1 MNDKQRVFCHRGLWD
16 SRTPA
21 NSTAAIENALD
32 AGFSLET
39 DLRDH
44 CGEIVV
50 SHDPV
55 KNSED
60 LITLSKLRNMARAK
74 DGYLALNIKS
84 DGLVSL
90 IRKQEANEFFFD
102 MSSPEAIRYRNAGF
116 DVALRLS
123 DFEPEIVPKGLPSRW
138 LWLDGFQDD
147 WFLKAPAPIFDDF
160 DRIVVVSPE
169 LHGREKTNV
178 WTWVADNWRSSD
190 KWCICTDYPLEFMR
204 FLNDEK

>member
-16 SRTPA
+16 SSTPA
-21 NSTAAIENALD
+21 NSIAALEDALE

-39 DLRDH
+39 DLRDY
-44 CGEIVV
+44 CGEVVV

-60 LITLSKLRNMARAK
+60 LITLSQLRVLAEAK

-84 DGLVSL
+84 DGLLAL
-90 IRKQEANEFFFD
+90 IREQGVNEFFFD
-102 MSSPEAIRYRNAGF
+102 MSSPEAIRYGNAGF

-123 DFEPEIVPKGLPSRW
+123 EFEPDIVPKGIPSKW

-147 WFLKAPAPIFDDF
+147 WFLKDPPPIFDDF

-169 LHGREKTNV
+169 LHGRDKSSV
-178 WTWVADNWRSSD
+178 WAYVAENWQRSS
-190 KWCICTDYPLEFMR
+190 KWCICTDFPLEFME
-204 FLNDEK
+204 FLNHEK